1 MLTTWLVLYFVWGR
15 YGEKRA
21 QEFSLLLKLKLIK
34 IPQGLQILLMSGVT
48 VTPASQI
55 LESFW
60 NIWSQVSQRK
70 KPNRLSSTWSW
81 HVYTIVRDTRSSCGG
96 PLTWKAQIHD
106 GGHRVNFDR
115 NLPSSCFV
123 VQYNSLISMI

>member
-60 NIWSQVSQRK
+60 NIWSQVSLTTK
-70 KPNRLSSTWSW
+70 KAIFRLSSTWSS
-81 HVYTIVRDTRSSCGG
+81 HVYTVMRDTRSSCGS
-96 PLTWKAQIHD
+96 PLTWKAQILD
-106 GGHRVNFDR
+106 GGH
-115 NLPSSCFV
+115 
-123 VQYNSLISMI
+123 

>member
-1 MLTTWLVLYFVWGR
+1 MLTTWLLLHFVWGR
-15 YGEKRA
+15 YGGKRA

-60 NIWSQVSQRK
+60 NIWSQVSLTTK
-70 KPNRLSSTWSW
+70 KAIFRLSSTWSS
-81 HVYTIVRDTRSSCGG
+81 HVYTVMRDTQSSCGS
-96 PLTWKAQIHD
+96 PLTWKAQILD
-106 GGHRVNFDR
+106 GGH
-115 NLPSSCFV
+115 
-123 VQYNSLISMI
+123 